1 MIGAVKVPVLER
13 VIDWLRRKL
22 RDIQGQVA
30 RKESSTWTL
39 EH

>member
-22 RDIQGQVA
+22 REIFKG
-30 RKESSTWTL
+30 REPKRGE
-39 EH
+39 